1 MTISTWKL
9 LREKWKLISSTK
21 YFAKLSKVI
30 GLWFIKRK
38 TEFENIWI
46 FAPKPTIDLVW
57 DLVTFEAKIQ
67 LETIWLLAP
76 KSTINTTWNSL
87 APKFKFE
94 TFEFWRQNTWKAGW
108 KRSSFWNTYGSISLC
123 KHEFFGGALGIETEK
138 IYRAYQIYAQLFPQW
153 KALVPSTTTIHS
165 LHKNSPTKSTYFWTL
180 FGYRL

>member
-57 DLVTFEAKIQ
+57 DLVTFDAKIQ
-67 LETIWLLAP
+67 PETIWLLAP

-123 KHEFFGGALGIETEK
+123 KHEFFWRGFRDRDWENLPSVPNLCPTFPAMKGI
-138 IYRAYQIYAQLFPQW
+138 
-153 KALVPSTTTIHS
+153 STKYYYNTQS
-165 LHKNSPTKSTYFWTL
+165 A
-180 FGYRL
+180 